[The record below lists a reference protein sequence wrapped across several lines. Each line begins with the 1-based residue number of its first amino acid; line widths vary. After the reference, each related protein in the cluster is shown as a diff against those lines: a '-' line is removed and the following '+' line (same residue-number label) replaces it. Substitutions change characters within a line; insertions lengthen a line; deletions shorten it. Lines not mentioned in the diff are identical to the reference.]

1 MRLLCFLIMFIT
13 LKLLCFYLEKDK
25 YTRLAI
31 RVSYQVKR
39 GNCPQPV
46 IKHTPGAPSKGLFC
60 LYIN

>member
-46 IKHTPGAPSKGLFC
+46 IKHTPGSSE
-60 LYIN
+60 